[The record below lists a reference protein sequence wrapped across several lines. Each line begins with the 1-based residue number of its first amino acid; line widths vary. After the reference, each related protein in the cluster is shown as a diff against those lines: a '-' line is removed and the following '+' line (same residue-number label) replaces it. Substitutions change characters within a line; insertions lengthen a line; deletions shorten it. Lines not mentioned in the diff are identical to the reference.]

1 VFSNHIVDLLVAP
14 RACCN
19 HQGVRRRRCA
29 TSRAWRS
36 PRSACSARH
45 EKGRNVGRRVVE
57 NQRQQQGQRQRQRQV
72 QRQPAASGPGATAVP
87 VHGHRT
93 RPPVTGSDTDEAI
106 SGNQERPWA
115 SFCGTPACRRVRRL
129 LRLRS
134 GSPPCDGV
142 RPRRTRSIS
151 ATSGR
156 LDGLLGGCGAL
167 FRRAIPAG
175 APHGIVPIETRTLTA
190 QYREPPARRCANSR
204 AERGT
209 RFSGPAMQETGRV
222 GDVARLG
229 THGTRSQSFRR
240 LRFGRRHVTRP
251 SAMTGSATRVSE
263 NLRQGQ
269 GQGQG
274 HVPTE

>member
-115 SFCGTPACRRVRRL
+115 SFCGAPACRRGRRAKRHRSRGPQAPHVTDSPLQVSPGAQESRAPRSTRGRATAGVPSLRMCRCSSELVRAHSQGGHPRES
-129 LRLRS
+129 RIGEARHCHQE
-134 GSPPCDGV
+134 GRRDARRWPQPTEDHKRPTPPQGGEPERRRDQ
-142 RPRRTRSIS
+142 RRT
-151 ATSGR
+151 
-156 LDGLLGGCGAL
+156 
-167 FRRAIPAG
+167 
-175 APHGIVPIETRTLTA
+175 
-190 QYREPPARRCANSR
+190 
-204 AERGT
+204 
-209 RFSGPAMQETGRV
+209 
-222 GDVARLG
+222 
-229 THGTRSQSFRR
+229 
-240 LRFGRRHVTRP
+240 
-251 SAMTGSATRVSE
+251 
-263 NLRQGQ
+263 
-269 GQGQG
+269 
-274 HVPTE
+274 

>member
-115 SFCGTPACRRVRRL
+115 SFCGAPACRRVRRSS
-129 LRLRS
+129 RLRS
-134 GSPPCDGV
+134 GSPPCGGAN
-142 RPRRTRSIS
+142 RS
-151 ATSGR
+151 
-156 LDGLLGGCGAL
+156 L
-167 FRRAIPAG
+167 
-175 APHGIVPIETRTLTA
+175 
-190 QYREPPARRCANSR
+190 
-204 AERGT
+204 
-209 RFSGPAMQETGRV
+209 FSGDISHLRASRRPSWWLWRASPGGHSRGNPTRHCAHPDSNAGGTMPCTARPPWRDVPCSAGHVILGPRDARDRASRRRGASRNPRDAEPVISPVAIRSPACHSSLSDDWLRH
-222 GDVARLG
+222 ARL
-229 THGTRSQSFRR
+229 
-240 LRFGRRHVTRP
+240 
-251 SAMTGSATRVSE
+251 
-263 NLRQGQ
+263 
-269 GQGQG
+269 
-274 HVPTE
+274 